1 MQVIIVIH
9 VLQQFAQ
16 LFLDL
21 QKKCESAEI
30 SSKALDLRG
39 LLTALRLME
48 RGLSPE
54 AALEMGIINKAFDP
68 FERQLTADVVWAR
81 VPRTAKADEFFGD

>member
-1 MQVIIVIH
+1 M
-9 VLQQFAQ
+9 FD
-16 LFLDL
+16 DL
-21 QKKCESAEI
+21 RAKCSSGEI
-30 SSKALDLRG
+30 SARALDLRG

-48 RGLSPE
+48 RDFPRKPRWK
-54 AALEMGIINKAFDP
+54 MGIINKAFDP